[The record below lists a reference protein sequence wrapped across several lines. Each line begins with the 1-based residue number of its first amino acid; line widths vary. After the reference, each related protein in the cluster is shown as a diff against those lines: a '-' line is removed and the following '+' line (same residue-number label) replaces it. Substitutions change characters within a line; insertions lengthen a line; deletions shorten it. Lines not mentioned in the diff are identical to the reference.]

1 MYINPND
8 GEKNEDLLVWI
19 TEPGEE
25 YYLHMYY
32 WREVPFSFKL
42 DATTEAIDVT
52 VRKSVKKKDE
62 RCNPTE
68 DYDYISS

>member
-32 WREVPFSFKL
+32 WRDVPFEIQL
-42 DATTEAIDVT
+42 DPTTDAIDFT
-52 VRKSVKKKDE
+52 LKKNVKIKEEGCNLDKD
-62 RCNPTE
+62 
-68 DYDYISS
+68 YSYIGS